1 MIKELFEGRP
11 DVPYEE
17 ISFPKKDMTL
27 QKIVINTS
35 SPIYGQSI
43 RSSGIRETTQGLVV
57 GIERNGQRI
66 LNPDSNMVFENDDI
80 VWIVG
85 NNKKVPELL
94 K

>member
-1 MIKELFEGRP
+1 MIKELFEGRT

-17 ISFPKKDMTL
+17 TSFPKKDMTL